1 MVKDLGRQPW
11 GGRHLS
17 ISELLVPAVNTAPRT
32 QERKQEGSADLR
44 TVRWT
49 AREHGDGA
57 QGKGELRASARLRF
71 PCAREWNPKQ
81 AQAARPRKRALRPL
95 LLGLLSAGWEQL
107 LSCPQSRA
115 HRSQPSHLAPGCL
128 GPSASPGPPAS
139 RFGWASDTGCPR
151 GTVARSG
158 SRVVCRDGHS
168 HRRQTKQNEPEAA
181 SPSTRV
187 GAGLP
192 RPCPHL
198 AWTSSIQRACHCK
211 EGPGHRGQLG
221 GLRPRQPSSWG
232 TQGVPGHWGQ
242 RGQEGGGE
250 EVAT

>member
-1 MVKDLGRQPW
+1 MRAPSGY
-11 GGRHLS
+11 GGGQGSRTAAVGLS
-17 ISELLVPAVNTAPRT
+17 PSVISELLVPAVNTAPRT

-57 QGKGELRASARLRF
+57 QGKAELRASARLRF
-71 PCAREWNPKQ
+71 PCARVSGTLSRLRQ
-81 AQAARPRKRALRPL
+81 SAARPRKRALRPL

-115 HRSQPSHLAPGCL
+115 HGGQPSRLAPGCP

-168 HRRQTKQNEPEAA
+168 HRRQTKQNVPKLHLPPPGSVLA
-181 SPSTRV
+181 SRGPAPTWRGRALYSVHVTARRGRAT
-187 GAGLP
+187 GA
-192 RPCPHL
+192 
-198 AWTSSIQRACHCK
+198 SS
-211 EGPGHRGQLG
+211 G
-221 GLRPRQPSSWG
+221 G
-232 TQGVPGHWGQ
+232 
-242 RGQEGGGE
+242 
-250 EVAT
+250 